1 VLYLSII
8 KNEKDMKT
16 FKDLKI
22 GTIAVYNDMA
32 NVDLEF
38 VILDSYTDRFGEWV
52 NIMNLDSRT
61 IEPKS
66 QNSEL
71 GNRWTIKQ
79 TQGL

>member
-1 VLYLSII
+1 
-8 KNEKDMKT
+8 MKT

-32 NVDLEF
+32 NANLEF

-52 NIMNLDSRT
+52 NVMNLDLRT
-61 IEPKS
+61 IESIS

-79 TQGL
+79 TTGL

>member
-1 VLYLSII
+1 
-8 KNEKDMKT
+8 MKT

-52 NIMNLDSRT
+52 NVMNLDLRT
-61 IEPKS
+61 IESIS

-79 TQGL
+79 TGL

>member
-1 VLYLSII
+1 
-8 KNEKDMKT
+8 MKT

-22 GTIAVYNDMA
+22 GAIAVYNDMA
-32 NVDLEF
+32 NANLEF

-52 NIMNLDSRT
+52 NVMNLDLRT
-61 IEPKS
+61 IESIS

-79 TQGL
+79 TTGL

>member
-1 VLYLSII
+1 
-8 KNEKDMKT
+8 MKT

-52 NIMNLDSRT
+52 NVMRLDSRT

-79 TQGL
+79 TTGL

>member
-1 VLYLSII
+1 
-8 KNEKDMKT
+8 MKT

-32 NVDLEF
+32 NVNSEF

-52 NIMNLDSRT
+52 NVMRLDSRT

-66 QNSEL
+66 QNTEL
-71 GNRWTIKQ
+71 GKRWTIKQ
-79 TQGL
+79 TAGL

>member
-1 VLYLSII
+1 
-8 KNEKDMKT
+8 MKT

-52 NIMNLDSRT
+52 NVMNLDLRT
-61 IEPKS
+61 IESIS

-71 GNRWTIKQ
+71 GNRWTIK
-79 TQGL
+79 

>member
-1 VLYLSII
+1 
-8 KNEKDMKT
+8 MKT

-52 NIMNLDSRT
+52 NVMNLDLRT
-61 IEPKS
+61 IESIS

-79 TQGL
+79 TTGL

>member
-1 VLYLSII
+1 
-8 KNEKDMKT
+8 MKT

-52 NIMNLDSRT
+52 NVMNLDTRT
-61 IEPKS
+61 IEPMS
-66 QNSEL
+66 QKSEL
-71 GNRWTIKQ
+71 DNRWFVR
-79 TQGL
+79 